1 VAGAGANNIASN
13 PAKVVP
19 QELRGALDEARRS
32 RIGEPL
38 PARSIRA
45 KMAGRDG
52 EPRFGSIDPDH
63 SCSCFR
69 GIVMSRTRILTV
81 ITGLLAVAAV
91 ALSGPLGIAAPKAAA
106 GPKLAHMVYFKLKDG
121 SDANRAKLVASC
133 KLLLSGHDGVE
144 YFSTG
149 RLAGDFSKEFN
160 DKDFDVSLN
169 LVFTDRDAHD
179 KYQESDRHKKFIEE
193 NLATIEKVRVFDSY
207 LSPAPAV
214 TPAAE
219 VQK

>member
-1 VAGAGANNIASN
+1 M
-13 PAKVVP
+13 VP
-19 QELRGALDEARRS
+19 QEPRDALDEARRS
-32 RIGEPL
+32 RTGEPL

-63 SCSCFR
+63 YHAFAFEE
-69 GIVMSRTRILTV
+69 IVMSRTRILAV

-149 RLAGDFSKEFN
+149 ILAGDFSKEFN
-160 DKDFDVSLN
+160 DQTS
-169 LVFTDRDAHD
+169 TSR
-179 KYQESDRHKKFIEE
+179 
-193 NLATIEKVRVFDSY
+193 
-207 LSPAPAV
+207 
-214 TPAAE
+214 
-219 VQK
+219 